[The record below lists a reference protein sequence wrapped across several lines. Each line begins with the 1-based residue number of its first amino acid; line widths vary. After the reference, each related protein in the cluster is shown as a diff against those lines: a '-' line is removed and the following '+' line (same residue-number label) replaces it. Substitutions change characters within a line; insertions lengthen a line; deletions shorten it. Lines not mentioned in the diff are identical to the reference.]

1 MGHLCRY
8 DPTRRAREA
17 FANVSWRRRR
27 LPGPKKSNST
37 LARSPMR
44 SSLSTRAA
52 RAALSRA
59 SIKALRSPPPDDDA
73 DEDDWEAIEPDPTE
87 LDDWDES
94 LSDDD
99 LDCGPDED
107 DDWSA

>member
-1 MGHLCRY
+1 
-8 DPTRRAREA
+8 
-17 FANVSWRRRR
+17 
-27 LPGPKKSNST
+27 
-37 LARSPMR
+37 MR

-107 DDWSA
+107 DDWSADDDWRDFDQADDDDDDDDDL

>member
-1 MGHLCRY
+1 
-8 DPTRRAREA
+8 
-17 FANVSWRRRR
+17 
-27 LPGPKKSNST
+27 
-37 LARSPMR
+37 MR

-59 SIKALRSPPPDDDA
+59 SIKALRSPPSDDDA

-107 DDWSA
+107 DDWPADDDWRDFDQADDDDDDDDDL